1 MISEMQN
8 NLSIM
13 DKKILRFLYLSPGL
27 AMETSVPPQLII
39 NISFPFFICN
49 LKFSFSNCSLIIPI
63 AMTQCVCMENKNS
76 CYCQKVYRS

>member
-13 DKKILRFLYLSPGL
+13 DKKILRFLYLCPGL

-49 LKFSFSNCSLIIPI
+49 LKFSSNCSLI
-63 AMTQCVCMENKNS
+63 AMTQCVCMENKSS
-76 CYCQKVYRS
+76 CFCQKVYRS